1 MQLIIVIPPRR
12 TKIPCCDSVSPMTI
26 VRATI
31 NTKNPNLTE
40 YELEIMIAF
49 MESIEKRFF
58 VITAANND
66 DGGSQINKRMLNWTL
81 NNSHK
86 SKFFYHLGSLDYFNL
101 LIHANCLIG
110 NSSSGLT
117 EAAILH
123 TPAVNIGD
131 RQLGRHKEGNVYDCD
146 FTVEKIFGN
155 HPD

>member
-1 MQLIIVIPPRR
+1 M
-12 TKIPCCDSVSPMTI
+12 
-26 VRATI
+26 
-31 NTKNPNLTE
+31 
-40 YELEIMIAF
+40 
-49 MESIEKRFF
+49 
-58 VITAANND
+58 
-66 DGGSQINKRMLNWTL
+66 
-81 NNSHK
+81 HK

-146 FTVEKIFGN
+146 FTVEMITKQYLIASKSNSQNSQDNLDANFISPSRLIIDFVKDFYGM
-155 HPD
+155 DTDK